1 MSSSAQQQPAL
12 ARYSET
18 IVGAGFK
25 ALNLPVQVSTH
36 VIRLR
41 RDAEIYGANEP
52 AEYVYEVISGVVR
65 SYKVLEGGQRQ
76 IVNFYSTGDIFGL
89 EFGGVYSLATE
100 AVEDCAVLVVN
111 RHSLISAASPASS
124 IARQLWLL
132 TAVEVDR
139 ARQHMLFLIKT
150 AEERLAAFLLLM
162 AKSSTSGLEVDLAM
176 SRQDIAD
183 YLGLTIETVSR
194 TMTQFSKRAII
205 EMSTS
210 RHIVVRNPAA
220 LKRLSK

>member
-1 MSSSAQQQPAL
+1 MFSDWLPPQP
-12 ARYSET
+12 T
-18 IVGAGFK
+18 IRQSQSGSIEPDSRVQFGSTATCSREIQRNHSRSRFK

-111 RHSLISAASPASS
+111 QHSLISAASPASS

-162 AKSSTSGLEVDLAM
+162 AKSSRSGLEVDLAM
-176 SRQDIAD
+176 FATGHRRLPWAYDRD
-183 YLGLTIETVSR
+183 R
-194 TMTQFSKRAII
+194 
-205 EMSTS
+205 
-210 RHIVVRNPAA
+210 
-220 LKRLSK
+220 LKDNDAVL